1 MSINISE
8 MIITIVNFLLLM
20 LLLKIIL
27 YTPLMKV
34 MDARRA
40 VVREGLQAGEQARQ
54 ALKDSDRIMLERL
67 QDSGEEAKQLLSRAK
82 AAAARDKAQILRDAN
97 EKAVRIRAE
106 SVKRI
111 AEERIGA
118 VKRVDDERDMLL
130 NTLTRKLTADAAA
143 EG

>member
-40 VVREGLQAGEQARQ
+40 AVREGLQAGEQARQ
-54 ALKDSDRIMLERL
+54 ALEDSDRIMREQL

-82 AAAARDKAQILRDAN
+82 AAAARDKAQILKDAN
-97 EKAVRIRAE
+97 EEAARIRAE
-106 SVKRI
+106 SVSRI
-111 AEERIGA
+111 AEERIAA

-130 NTLTRKLTADAAA
+130 HILTGKLTADAAS